1 MIIETIPLNRLAF
14 AFIPAFMVIIIM
26 IRWQLSYYRAL
37 YGMGRMLLQ
46 LLVVGFFLNT
56 LFLSQYALL
65 TLGILML
72 MMLFA
77 GWISLSPLPE
87 QRRTLF
93 LPALSS
99 VVLASSLCLIV
110 VIFAVLNL
118 EPWNQPRYIIPLG
131 GMIIANAMNS
141 ISLSAERFF
150 AELGHGKDSE
160 QAGYQAFS
168 AALIPNI
175 NTLFAVGIV
184 SLPGMMTGQI
194 LSGVSPFIAARY
206 QIMIMC
212 IVFASSGLASA
223 NFVHRLK
230 KRMNADKP
238 RVNLS

>member
-1 MIIETIPLNRLAF
+1 MTIETIPLTRLAF
-14 AFIPAFMVIIIM
+14 AFIPAFLVILVM
-26 IRWQLSYYRAL
+26 IRWQLSYRRAL
-37 YGMGRMLLQ
+37 YGMARMLLQ

-65 TLGILML
+65 TLSVLSL

-87 QRRTLF
+87 QRRSLF
-93 LPALSS
+93 LPALIS
-99 VVLASSLCLIV
+99 VALSSSLCLAV
-110 VIFAVLNL
+110 VVFAVLDL
-118 EPWNQPRYIIPLG
+118 QPWNQPRYIIPLG

-141 ISLSAERFF
+141 VSLSAERFF
-150 AELGHGKDSE
+150 AEQTHGKNSD
-160 QAGYQAFS
+160 QASKQAFN

-223 NFVHRLK
+223 YFVYRLK
-230 KRMNADKP
+230 NRF
-238 RVNLS
+238 